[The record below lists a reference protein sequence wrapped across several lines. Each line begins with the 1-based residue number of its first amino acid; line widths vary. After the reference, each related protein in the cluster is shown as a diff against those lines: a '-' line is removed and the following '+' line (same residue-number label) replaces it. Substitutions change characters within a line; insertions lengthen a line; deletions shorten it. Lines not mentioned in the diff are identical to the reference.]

1 MRKSVYSTIIETV
14 NIDTKEFNTMKM
26 VGRIKAREI
35 KKLVPD
41 GNKVINVEYEKH
53 IIEIPD
59 SVINKIAE
67 LMEEGK
73 NDTEILNCLYKC

>member
-1 MRKSVYSTIIETV
+1 MRKTVYSTIIETV
-14 NIDTKEFNTMKM
+14 NVDTKEFNTMKK
-26 VGRIKAREI
+26 VNRIKAREI

-41 GNKVINVEYEKH
+41 GQKVISIEYKKH

-73 NDTEILNCLYKC
+73 NDTEILNALHKC

>member
-1 MRKSVYSTIIETV
+1 MRKTVYSTIIETV
-14 NIDTKEFNTMKM
+14 NVDTKEFNTMKTPNK
-26 VGRIKAREI
+26 IKKREI
-35 KKLVPD
+35 NKLVPE
-41 GNKVINVEYEKH
+41 GNKVINVKYEKH

-73 NDTEILNCLYKC
+73 NATEILNALHKC